1 MTQTAIRVTGAI
13 ATLVSGLVLMGAPAP
28 ALAAVPAITAIS
40 PNNGPGAGGTPV
52 VITGSGFAAG
62 ATVDFGD
69 VPAASVTVDSPE
81 AITAIA
87 PPGTGGELVEI
98 GVTGAEGT
106 STAVPRD
113 QFAYDPAP
121 ASPWLG
127 LDGNS
132 ISNPATGDWLGP
144 VNLFARRHVAYD
156 RTFELIAG
164 QLPREAGSSGGR
176 APSRFEDGLAYDHE
190 YGMIPVS
197 PIEYRGYPHD
207 YSSDPNF
214 PQGRVA
220 GEAGKDTIAGYVAGF
235 IRSASAILRLV
246 ARRYPG
252 MPVLFEP
259 INEPW
264 GYTTP
269 QYDGAEYADVIA
281 ALLPR
286 AAAAGIPLSD
296 IYVGAIGEGCAAECV
311 ADGWVPAMYAA
322 QPALQTEIQGWYLH
336 PYGAASG
343 VGQGASEGIESL
355 PLVQAQ
361 MTSGQ
366 SNILV
371 SEVGYCDDQ
380 LNSTLEDP
388 PCQGA
393 GEPAA
398 KSTRE
403 FVAMLDVA
411 LRYHDEGWL
420 KALIVYDR
428 NAGGWA
434 MQEYP
439 SKALSP
445 AGHALMAFARAYG
458 QALNMRSDPWGQA
471 LLAEA

>member
-1 MTQTAIRVTGAI
+1 VIRLTRLILVPAAVTVL
-13 ATLVSGLVLMGAPAP
+13 TLGSPPAALASAPAT
-28 ALAAVPAITAIS
+28 TAIS
-40 PNNGPGAGGTPV
+40 PNNGPAAGGTPV
-52 VITGSGFAAG
+52 TIAGNGFAPG
-62 ATVDFGD
+62 ATVYFGS
-69 VPAASVTVDSPE
+69 VLATSVTVVSPE
-81 AITAIA
+81 AITAVA
-87 PPGTGGELVEI
+87 PPGAGGELVAI
-98 GVTGAEGT
+98 SVTGTEGT
-106 STAVPRD
+106 SAAVPRD
-113 QFAYDPAP
+113 QFAYDSEPV
-121 ASPWLG
+121 SPWLG

-132 ISNPATGDWLGP
+132 ISNRASGNWLGP
-144 VNLFARRHVAYD
+144 VDLFSRHQIAYD
-156 RTFELIAG
+156 RTFELVAG
-164 QLPREAGSSGGR
+164 QLPSEVGSSRGHVW
-176 APSRFEDGLAYDHE
+176 SRFEDGLAYDHE

-197 PIEYRGYPHD
+197 VIEYRGYPPV
-207 YSSDPNF
+207 YTSDPDF
-214 PQGRVA
+214 PQNRA
-220 GEAGKDTIAGYVAGF
+220 ADEAGKNTIAGYVAGF
-235 IRSASAILRLV
+235 VRSASAILRLI

-269 QYDGAEYADVIA
+269 QYNGAEYANVIA

-296 IYVGAIGEGCAAECV
+296 IYVGAIGEGCAMKCS
-311 ADGWVPAMYAA
+311 ADGWVPEMYAA
-322 QPALQTEIQGWYLH
+322 QPALETEIQGWYLH
-336 PYGAASG
+336 PYGPAHG
-343 VGQGASEGIESL
+343 IGEGGEQGIESL

-366 SNILV
+366 SNIIV

-380 LNSTLEDP
+380 LNRTLEDP
-388 PCQGA
+388 PCEGG

-398 KSTRE
+398 QATRE
-403 FVAMLDVA
+403 LVEMLDVA
-411 LRYHDEGWL
+411 LAYHDEGWL

-445 AGHALMAFARAYG
+445 AGRALEAFARAYG
-458 QALNMRSDPWGQA
+458 QALNMRSAPWEQA

>member
-1 MTQTAIRVTGAI
+1 MTRAVA
-13 ATLVSGLVLMGAPAP
+13 ALVSVLALLGTPVS
-28 ALAAVPAITAIS
+28 ALASAPTITAIS
-40 PNNGPGAGGTPV
+40 PNNGPQYGGTQV
-52 VITGSGFAAG
+52 AIAGSGFAPG
-62 ATVDFGD
+62 ATVDFGG
-69 VPAASVTVDSPE
+69 VPATSVTVVSPE
-81 AITAIA
+81 AIAAVA
-87 PPGTGGELVEI
+87 PPGAGGGPVAI
-98 GVTGAEGT
+98 SVTGAEGP
-106 STAVPRD
+106 SAEGPRD

-132 ISNPATGDWLGP
+132 ISNPADNEWLGP
-144 VNLFARRHVAYD
+144 VDVFSSRHIAYD
-156 RTFELIAG
+156 RSFELIAG
-164 QLPREAGSSGGR
+164 QLPSEVGSSRGHSW
-176 APSRFEDGLAYDHE
+176 SRFEEGLAYDHE

-197 PIEYRGYPHD
+197 VIEYRGFPRVYT
-207 YSSDPNF
+207 SDPDF
-214 PQGRVA
+214 PQNRTA
-220 GEAGKDTIAGYVAGF
+220 GEAGKDTIAGYVTGF
-235 IRSASAILRLV
+235 VRSASAILRLI

-252 MPVLFEP
+252 MQVLFEP

-296 IYVGAIGEGCAAECV
+296 IYVGAIGEGCAASCV
-311 ADGWVPAMYAA
+311 ADGWVPEMYAA
-322 QPALQTEIQGWYLH
+322 QPALETEIQGWYLH
-336 PYGAASG
+336 PYGPAHG
-343 VGQGASEGIESL
+343 IGEGGEPGIESL

-366 SNILV
+366 SNIIV
-371 SEVGYCDDQ
+371 SEVGFCDDQ
-380 LNSTLEDP
+380 LNRTLEDP
-388 PCQGA
+388 ACEGG

-398 KSTRE
+398 TATRE
-403 FVAMLDVA
+403 LTQMLDVA

-420 KALIVYDR
+420 RALIVYAR

-445 AGHALMAFARAYG
+445 AGRALVAFARAYG
-458 QALNMRSDPWGQA
+458 RGLNIRSPPWGWP
-471 LLAEA
+471 LLEG

>member
-1 MTQTAIRVTGAI
+1 M
-13 ATLVSGLVLMGAPAP
+13 LVAAPL
-28 ALAAVPAITAIS
+28 ALALGSSSSALAMAPTITAIS
-40 PNNGPGAGGTPV
+40 PNNGPDVGGTLV
-52 VITGSGFAAG
+52 AIAGSGFAPG
-62 ATVDFGD
+62 STVDFGG
-69 VPAASVTVDSPE
+69 VSAATVTVSSSE

-87 PPGTGGELVEI
+87 PPGAGGGLAAVS
-98 GVTGAEGT
+98 VTDTEGT
-106 STAVPRD
+106 SAAVAED
-113 QFAYDPAP
+113 QFAYDPP
-121 ASPWLG
+121 PVSPWLG
-127 LDGNS
+127 LDGDS
-132 ISNPATGDWLGP
+132 ISNPASGNWLGP
-144 VNLFARRHVAYD
+144 VDLFARHEIAYD
-156 RTFELIAG
+156 RTFELVAG
-164 QLPREAGSSGGR
+164 QLPSQVGSSRGHEW
-176 APSRFEDGLAYDHE
+176 SRFEDGLAYDHE

-197 PIEYRGYPHD
+197 VIEYRGYPPV
-207 YSSDPNF
+207 YTSDPNF
-214 PQGRVA
+214 PQNRAA

-235 IRSASAILRLV
+235 VRSARAVLRLI

-269 QYDGAEYADVIA
+269 QYNGAEYADVIA

-286 AAAAGIPLSD
+286 AVAAGIPLSD
-296 IYVGAIGEGCAAECV
+296 IYVGAIGEGCAASCV

-322 QPALQTEIQGWYLH
+322 QPALETEIQGWYLH
-336 PYGAASG
+336 PYGPAHG
-343 VGQGASEGIESL
+343 IGEGGEPGIESL

-366 SNILV
+366 SNIIV

-380 LNSTLEDP
+380 LNRTLEDP
-388 PCQGA
+388 PCEGG

-398 KSTRE
+398 TATRE
-403 FVAMLDVA
+403 LTRMLDVA

-420 KALIVYDR
+420 RALIVYDR

-439 SKALSP
+439 SRALSP
-445 AGHALMAFARAYG
+445 AGQALVAFARAYG
-458 QALNMRSDPWGQA
+458 QDLNMRAAPWEQA

>member
-1 MTQTAIRVTGAI
+1 MSATAIRVARAV
-13 ATLVSGLVLMGAPAP
+13 ATLVSALALLGAPTS
-28 ALAAVPAITAIS
+28 ALASAPTIAAIS
-40 PNNGPGAGGTPV
+40 PNNGPQGGGTPV
-52 VITGSGFAAG
+52 AIVGSGFAPG
-62 ATVDFGD
+62 ATVDFGG
-69 VPAASVTVDSPE
+69 VAAANVTVVSPE

-87 PPGTGGELVEI
+87 PPGAGGELVTI
-98 GVTGAEGT
+98 SVTGSEGA
-106 STAVPRD
+106 SAAVPRD

-132 ISNPATGDWLGP
+132 ISNPADGEWLGP
-144 VNLFARRHVAYD
+144 VDVFSSRHIAYD
-156 RTFELIAG
+156 RTFELVAG
-164 QLPREAGSSGGR
+164 QLPSEVGSSRGHGW
-176 APSRFEDGLAYDHE
+176 SRFEDGLAYDHE

-197 PIEYRGYPHD
+197 VIEYRGYPRV
-207 YSSDPNF
+207 YTSDPDF
-214 PQGRVA
+214 PQDRAA

-235 IRSASAILRLV
+235 VRSASAILRLI

-269 QYDGAEYADVIA
+269 QYNGAEYAEVIA

-296 IYVGAIGEGCAAECV
+296 IYVGAIGEGCAASCV

-322 QPALQTEIQGWYLH
+322 QPALETEIQGWYLH
-336 PYGAASG
+336 PYGSAHG
-343 VGQGASEGIESL
+343 IGEGGEQGIESL

-366 SNILV
+366 SNIIV

-380 LNSTLEDP
+380 LNRTLEDP
-388 PCQGA
+388 PCEGA

-398 KSTRE
+398 TATQELSR
-403 FVAMLDVA
+403 MLDVA

-420 KALIVYDR
+420 RALIVYDR

-434 MQEYP
+434 MQDYP

-445 AGHALMAFARAYG
+445 SGRALVAFARAYG
-458 QALNMRSDPWGQA
+458 QALSIRAAPWEQG
-471 LLAEA
+471 LPGEA